1 MKIGIAQLNTTVGD
15 LHGNAEKIIQAYSK
29 LLQNGA
35 ELVLFSELTIIGY
48 SPRDLIQ
55 KSQFVEDNYILLQ
68 QIAKKIKDV
77 PAIIGYVEKISLGPV
92 SLFYNAA
99 AWCENGQVLHSAQK
113 CLLPSYGV
121 FEENRN
127 FVAGKQP
134 TIIQWKG
141 QRIGIT
147 ICEDIWTGEFLQSYR
162 MDQLDPVEYL
172 KQNQVDLILN
182 LSASPWNYHKNKLR
196 EQLLE
201 SVAKRCNCP
210 VVYCNQ
216 VGGNDELI
224 FDGRSLIANANGSL
238 RAVLPAFQEA
248 IQVIDLD
255 SSPLPNEI
263 AQELNSAE
271 EIFKGLVLGVKD
283 YAHKLDFKK
292 AVIGISG
299 GIDSAVVTCI
309 AAEALGAENLLG
321 LSLPSKISSEHS
333 KIDAQALAKN
343 LGVTLKTLPIQNI
356 VDHLEQTLQP
366 IIAGTPRDVT
376 EENLQA
382 RARGTLIMAASN
394 KLNALV
400 LSTGNKSEMAVGYCT
415 LYGDMVGGLAVLS
428 DVLKT
433 KVYELA
439 QYINREKEIIPINT
453 LIKPPSAELRE
464 NQLDQDSLP
473 PYDILDKIIT
483 LYIEEQ
489 MSSSQIIELGADPKI
504 TKDII
509 RRIDLNEYK
518 RKQAAPGLR
527 ISTIAFGVG
536 RKMPIVQKYLN

>member
-1 MKIGIAQLNTTVGD
+1 MKIGIAQLNTIVGD
-15 LHGNAEKIIQAYSK
+15 LQGNAEKIIRAYTSLCQK
-29 LLQNGA
+29 GA
-35 ELVLFSELTIIGY
+35 DLVLFSELTITGY

-55 KSQFVEDNYILLQ
+55 KSDFVQNNYLTLQ
-68 QIAKKIKDV
+68 QIVKEIKDV
-77 PAIIGYVEKISLGPV
+77 PAIIGYVATLSLGPT

-99 AWCENGQVLHSAQK
+99 AWCEKGQLRFTAHK
-113 CLLPSYGV
+113 CLLPAYGV

-127 FVAGKQP
+127 FIAGKEP
-134 TIIQWKG
+134 TIIEWKN

-147 ICEDIWTGEFLQSYR
+147 ICEDIWTGEFLKSYR

-172 KQNQVDLILN
+172 KEKKVDLILN

-196 EQLLE
+196 EHLLE

-224 FDGRSLIANANGSL
+224 FDGRSLIANSDGSL
-238 RAVLPAFQEA
+238 RAILPAFQEA
-248 IQVIDLD
+248 IQVIDLEV
-255 SSPLPNEI
+255 SPLPGEINE
-263 AQELNSAE
+263 ELNPAE
-271 EIFKGLVLGVKD
+271 EIYKGLVLGVKD
-283 YAHKLDFKK
+283 YAQKLDFKK

-309 AAEALGAENLLG
+309 AADALGAENILG

-333 KIDAQALAKN
+333 KTDAQALAKN
-343 LGVTLKTLPIQNI
+343 LGITLKTLPIQDI
-356 VDHLEQTLQP
+356 VDNLEQTLQP
-366 IIAGTPRDVT
+366 IICGTQRDVT

-382 RARGTLIMAASN
+382 RARGTIIMAASN

-415 LYGDMVGGLAVLS
+415 LYGDMVGGLAVLA

-453 LIKPPSAELRE
+453 ILKPPSAELRE

-489 MSSSQIIELGADPKI
+489 MSTNKIIEQGLDPKI
-504 TKDII
+504 TKEII
-509 RRIDLNEYK
+509 RKIDLNEYK

-527 ISTIAFGVG
+527 ISSIAFGIG
-536 RKMPIVQKYLN
+536 RRMPIVQKYLN